1 MMTWL
6 KDEEKRTVAAMII
19 SALALAAH
27 FAVGDRLAFDLS
39 WIAVILCGLPIIIG
53 AVIAVVTAFD
63 IRADVLVSI
72 AIIASV
78 AIGAVFA
85 AGEIAV
91 IMTLGGYLEERTVN
105 KARKGI
111 ERLINLTPEKACV
124 MRGGAEVVV
133 DVEDVAVGETVRV
146 LPGEKIPVDGMV
158 VCGDT
163 AVDQSLMTGE
173 SLPVDKEK
181 GDEVFCGTMNQFGTV
196 DICVTKAAEDSSLKR
211 MIRLVESADA
221 GRAPISHLADRWATV
236 IVVLALTAAVIT
248 GLVTGELTRA
258 VTILV
263 VFCPCALVLATPTA
277 IMAGIGN
284 AAKNGILIRSGD
296 ALERLASIDRIAFD
310 KTGTITYGKPCV
322 RAFECVGE
330 WEKEPLLRWTA
341 AAEARSEHPLGRAV
355 SDYYAAERS
364 NALPEPSEFAM
375 LPGKGVHAVV
385 EGHEI
390 AAGNKK
396 LFDAMGIS
404 VTKSL
409 EKSAEKYLREGGT
422 IIYVAVDGKAA
433 GCAVLAD
440 TLRNNASGMVAALK
454 EQGLKTALITG
465 DHRAAATYM
474 AERAGIDTVTAD
486 CLPED
491 KINVIRDLQEN
502 GRERVCMI
510 GDGINDA
517 PALKT
522 ADVGLA
528 MGDIGSDI
536 AMDVA
541 DAVLVSDD
549 AMKIPYLMAL
559 SKKTMATIRVNIF
572 LSQALNVVAVVLA
585 MTGIMGPVVGAL
597 VHNVG
602 SVAVIISSAM
612 LLNFSEKQN
621 KESRRQ
627 ASGRTVDKIYHE
639 AVKR

>member
-6 KDEEKRTVAAMII
+6 KDEEKRTVAAMVI
-19 SALALAAH
+19 SALALGIH
-27 FAVGDRLAFDLS
+27 FVAGDRLAFDLS
-39 WIAVILCGLPIIIG
+39 WIAVVLCGLPIIIG
-53 AVIAVVTAFD
+53 AVSAVIKAFD

-78 AIGAVFA
+78 AIGEVFA

-111 ERLINLTPEKACV
+111 ERLVDLTPEKARV
-124 MRGGAEVVV
+124 MREDVEVVV
-133 DVEDVAVGETVRV
+133 DVEAVAVGEAVRV
-146 LPGEKIPVDGMV
+146 LPGEKIPVDGIV
-158 VCGDT
+158 LCGDT

-196 DICVTKAAEDSSLKR
+196 DIRVTRAAEDSSLKR
-211 MIRLVESADA
+211 MIRLVASADA
-221 GRAPISHLADRWATV
+221 GRAPIAHLADRWATV
-236 IVVLALTAAVIT
+236 IVVLALTAAVVT
-248 GLVTGELTRA
+248 GLVTGEMTRA

-277 IMAGIGN
+277 IMAGIGS

-296 ALERLASIDRIAFD
+296 ALERLASVDRIAFD

-322 RAFECVGE
+322 RAFECE
-330 WEKEPLLRWTA
+330 EAWEKNVLLKWTA
-341 AAEARSEHPLGRAV
+341 AAEARSEHPLGKAV
-355 SDYYAAERS
+355 SEHYAEGHPEP
-364 NALPEPSEFAM
+364 LPEPSEFVM
-375 LPGKGVHAVV
+375 LPGKGVCAVV

-390 AAGNKK
+390 AAGNRK
-396 LFDAMGIS
+396 LLDAMGVS
-404 VTKSL
+404 MTESL
-409 EKSAEKYLREGGT
+409 EKSAEKYLSEGGT
-422 IIYVAVDGKAA
+422 IIYIAVDGKAA

-440 TLRNNASGMVAALK
+440 TLRNNAPNMVEKLRA
-454 EQGLKTALITG
+454 QGFKTALITG
-465 DHRAAATYM
+465 DHRAAALYM
-474 AERAGIDTVTAD
+474 AERAGIDTVEAD

-491 KINVIRDLQEN
+491 KIDVIKRLQGKAQEK
-502 GRERVCMI
+502 VCMI

-536 AMDVA
+536 AMDAA
-541 DAVLVSDD
+541 DAVFVGDD
-549 AMKIPYLMAL
+549 VMKVPYLMTL
-559 SKKTMATIRVNIF
+559 SRKTMRTIRVNIF
-572 LSQALNVVAVVLA
+572 LSQALNAVAVVLA
-585 MTGIMGPVVGAL
+585 MTGIMGPVAGAL

-612 LLNFSEKQN
+612 LLNFSEKPN
-621 KESRRQ
+621 KENRGQ
-627 ASGRTVDKIYHE
+627 ASGKMMDKIYHE

>member
-6 KDEEKRTVAAMII
+6 KDEEKRTVAAMVI
-19 SALALAAH
+19 SALALGIRFVA
-27 FAVGDRLAFDLS
+27 GDRLAFDLS
-39 WIAVILCGLPIIIG
+39 WIAVVLCGLPIIIG
-53 AVIAVVTAFD
+53 AVSAVIKAFD

-78 AIGAVFA
+78 AIGEVFA

-111 ERLINLTPEKACV
+111 ERLVDLTPEKARV
-124 MRGGAEVVV
+124 MREDVEVVV
-133 DVEDVAVGETVRV
+133 DVEAVAVGEAVRV
-146 LPGEKIPVDGMV
+146 LPGEKIPVDGIV
-158 VCGDT
+158 LCGDT

-196 DICVTKAAEDSSLKR
+196 DIRVTRAAEDSSLKR
-211 MIRLVESADA
+211 MIRLVASADA
-221 GRAPISHLADRWATV
+221 GRAPIAHLADRWATV
-236 IVVLALTAAVIT
+236 IVVLALTAAVVT
-248 GLVTGELTRA
+248 GLVTGEMTRA

-277 IMAGIGN
+277 IMAGIGS

-296 ALERLASIDRIAFD
+296 ALERLASVDRIAFD

-322 RAFECVGE
+322 RAFECE
-330 WEKEPLLRWTA
+330 EAWEKNVLLKWTA
-341 AAEARSEHPLGRAV
+341 AAEARSEHPLGKAV
-355 SDYYAAERS
+355 SEHYAEGHPEP
-364 NALPEPSEFAM
+364 LPEPSEFVM
-375 LPGKGVHAVV
+375 LPGKGVCAVV

-390 AAGNKK
+390 AAGNRK
-396 LFDAMGIS
+396 LLDAMGVS
-404 VTKSL
+404 MTESL
-409 EKSAEKYLREGGT
+409 EKSAEKYLSEGGT
-422 IIYVAVDGKAA
+422 IIYIAVDGKAA

-440 TLRNNASGMVAALK
+440 TLRNNAPNMVEKLRA
-454 EQGLKTALITG
+454 QGFKTALITG
-465 DHRAAATYM
+465 DHRAAALYM
-474 AERAGIDTVTAD
+474 AERAGIDTVEAD

-491 KINVIRDLQEN
+491 KIDVIKRLQGKAQEK
-502 GRERVCMI
+502 VCMI

-536 AMDVA
+536 AMDAA
-541 DAVLVSDD
+541 DAVFVGDD
-549 AMKIPYLMAL
+549 VMKVPYLMTL
-559 SKKTMATIRVNIF
+559 SRKTMRTIRVNIF
-572 LSQALNVVAVVLA
+572 LSQALNAVAVVLA
-585 MTGIMGPVVGAL
+585 MTGIMGPVAGAL

-612 LLNFSEKQN
+612 LLNFSEKPN
-621 KESRRQ
+621 KENRGQ
-627 ASGRTVDKIYHE
+627 ASGKMMDKIYHE

>member
-1 MMTWL
+1 MMNWL
-6 KDEEKRTVAAMII
+6 KDEEKRTVAAMVI
-19 SALALAAH
+19 SALALGIH
-27 FAVGDRLAFDLS
+27 FVAGDRLAFDLS

-53 AVIAVVTAFD
+53 AVAAVIKEFD

-78 AIGAVFA
+78 AIGEVFA

-111 ERLINLTPEKACV
+111 ERLVDLTPEKARV
-124 MRGGAEVVV
+124 MRDGVEVVI
-133 DVEDVAVGETVRV
+133 DVEDVAVGEAVRV
-146 LPGEKIPVDGMV
+146 LPGEKIPIDGIV
-158 VCGDT
+158 LCGDT

-181 GDEVFCGTMNQFGTV
+181 GDAVFCGTMNQFGTV
-196 DICVTKAAEDSSLKR
+196 DIRVTKAAEDSSLKR

-236 IVVLALTAAVIT
+236 IVVLALTAAVVT

-296 ALERLASIDRIAFD
+296 ALERLASVGRIAFD

-322 RAFECVGE
+322 RAFECE
-330 WEKEPLLRWTA
+330 EAWEKDALLKWTA
-341 AAEARSEHPLGRAV
+341 AAEARSEHPLGKAV
-355 SDYYAAERS
+355 SEHYAEGHPEP
-364 NALPEPSEFAM
+364 LPEPSEFAM

-390 AAGNKK
+390 AAGNRK
-396 LFDAMGIS
+396 LLDVMGIS
-404 VTKSL
+404 VTESL
-409 EKSAEKYLREGGT
+409 EKSAEKYLSEGGT
-422 IIYVAVDGKAA
+422 IIYIAVDGKAA
-433 GCAVLAD
+433 GYAVLAD
-440 TLRNNASGMVAALK
+440 TLRNNAPNMVEKLRA
-454 EQGLKTALITG
+454 QGLKTALITG
-465 DHRAAATYM
+465 DHRAAALYM
-474 AERAGIDTVTAD
+474 AEQAGIDTVEAD

-491 KINVIRDLQEN
+491 KIDVIKRLQRK
-502 GRERVCMI
+502 GQERVCMI

-536 AMDVA
+536 AMDAA
-541 DAVLVSDD
+541 DAVLVGDD
-549 AMKIPYLMAL
+549 LMKVPYLTAL
-559 SKKTMATIRVNIF
+559 SRKTMQTIRVNIF
-572 LSQALNVVAVVLA
+572 LSQALNAVAVVLA
-585 MTGIMGPVVGAL
+585 MTGIMGPVAGAL

-612 LLNFSEKQN
+612 LLNFNQKKN
-621 KESRRQ
+621 GKNRQ
-627 ASGRTVDKIYHE
+627 QGAGRMADKIYQA
-639 AVKR
+639 AVRR

>member
-6 KDEEKRTVAAMII
+6 KDEEKRTVAAMVI
-19 SALALAAH
+19 SALALGIH
-27 FAVGDRLAFDLS
+27 FVAGDRLAFDLS
-39 WIAVILCGLPIIIG
+39 WIAVVLCGLPIIIG
-53 AVIAVVTAFD
+53 AVAAVIKEFD

-78 AIGAVFA
+78 AIGEVFA

-111 ERLINLTPEKACV
+111 ERLVDLTPEKARV
-124 MRGGAEVVV
+124 MRDGVEVVI
-133 DVEDVAVGETVRV
+133 DVEDVAVGEAVRV
-146 LPGEKIPVDGMV
+146 LPGEKIPVDGIV
-158 VCGDT
+158 LCGDT

-196 DICVTKAAEDSSLKR
+196 DIRVTRAAEDSSLKR

-221 GRAPISHLADRWATV
+221 GRAPISHLADRLATV
-236 IVVLALTAAVIT
+236 IVVLALTAAVVT

-296 ALERLASIDRIAFD
+296 VLERLASVGRIAFD

-322 RAFECVGE
+322 RAFECE
-330 WEKEPLLRWTA
+330 EAWEKDALLKWTA
-341 AAEARSEHPLGRAV
+341 AAEARSEHPLGKAV
-355 SDYYAAERS
+355 SEHYAEGHPEP
-364 NALPEPSEFAM
+364 LPEPSEFAM
-375 LPGKGVHAVV
+375 LPGKGVCAVV

-390 AAGNKK
+390 AAGNRK
-396 LFDAMGIS
+396 LLDAMGVS
-404 VTKSL
+404 MTESL
-409 EKSAEKYLREGGT
+409 EKSAEKYLSEGGT
-422 IIYVAVDGKAA
+422 IIYIAVDGKAA
-433 GCAVLAD
+433 GYAVLAD
-440 TLRNNASGMVAALK
+440 TLRNNAPNMVEKLRA
-454 EQGLKTALITG
+454 QGLKTALITG
-465 DHRAAATYM
+465 DHRAAALYM
-474 AERAGIDTVTAD
+474 AERAGIDTVEAD

-491 KINVIRDLQEN
+491 KIDVIKRLQGKGQEK
-502 GRERVCMI
+502 VCMI

-536 AMDVA
+536 AMDAA
-541 DAVLVSDD
+541 DAVFVGDD
-549 AMKIPYLMAL
+549 VMKVPYLMTL
-559 SKKTMATIRVNIF
+559 SQKTMRTIRVNIF
-572 LSQALNVVAVVLA
+572 MSQALNAVAVVLA
-585 MTGIMGPVVGAL
+585 MTGIMGPVAGAL

-612 LLNFSEKQN
+612 LLNFNEKKN
-621 KESRRQ
+621 GKDRQ
-627 ASGRTVDKIYHE
+627 KTSGSLKLSQS
-639 AVKR
+639 

>member
-1 MMTWL
+1 MMNWL
-6 KDEEKRTVAAMII
+6 KNEEKRTVAAMVI
-19 SALALAAH
+19 SALALGIH
-27 FAVGDRLAFDLS
+27 FVAGDRLAFDLS
-39 WIAVILCGLPIIIG
+39 WIAVVLCGLPIIIG
-53 AVIAVVTAFD
+53 AVVAVIKEFD

-78 AIGAVFA
+78 AIGEVFA

-111 ERLINLTPEKACV
+111 ERLVDLTPEKARV
-124 MRGGAEVVV
+124 MRDGVEVVI
-133 DVEDVAVGETVRV
+133 DVEDVAVGEAVRV
-146 LPGEKIPVDGMV
+146 LPGEKIPVDGIV
-158 VCGDT
+158 LCGDT

-181 GDEVFCGTMNQFGTV
+181 GDDVFCGTMNQFGTV
-196 DICVTKAAEDSSLKR
+196 DIRVTRAAEDSSLKR

-221 GRAPISHLADRWATV
+221 GRAPISHLADRLATV
-236 IVVLALTAAVIT
+236 IVVLALTAAVVT

-296 ALERLASIDRIAFD
+296 VLERLASVGRIAFD

-322 RAFECVGE
+322 RAFECE
-330 WEKEPLLRWTA
+330 EAWERDALLKWTA
-341 AAEARSEHPLGRAV
+341 AAEARSEHPLGKAV
-355 SDYYAAERS
+355 SEHYAEGHPEP
-364 NALPEPSEFAM
+364 LPEPSEFAM

-390 AAGNKK
+390 AAGNRK
-396 LFDAMGIS
+396 LLDVMGIT
-404 VTKSL
+404 VTESL
-409 EKSAEKYLREGGT
+409 EKSAKKYLSEGGT
-422 IIYVAVDGKAA
+422 IIYIAVDGKAA
-433 GCAVLAD
+433 GYAVLAD
-440 TLRNNASGMVAALK
+440 TLRNNAPNMVEKLRA
-454 EQGLKTALITG
+454 QGLKTALITG
-465 DHRAAATYM
+465 DHRAAALYM
-474 AERAGIDTVTAD
+474 AERAGIDTVEAD

-491 KINVIRDLQEN
+491 KIDVIKRLQGKGQEK
-502 GRERVCMI
+502 VCMI

-536 AMDVA
+536 AMDAA
-541 DAVLVSDD
+541 DAVFVGDD
-549 AMKIPYLMAL
+549 VMKVPYLMTL
-559 SKKTMATIRVNIF
+559 SQKTMRTIRVNIF
-572 LSQALNVVAVVLA
+572 LSQALNAVAVVLA
-585 MTGIMGPVVGAL
+585 MTGIMGPVAGAL

-612 LLNFSEKQN
+612 LLNFNEKKN
-621 KESRRQ
+621 GKDRQ
-627 ASGRTVDKIYHE
+627 KTSGSLKLSQS
-639 AVKR
+639 

>member
-6 KDEEKRTVAAMII
+6 KDEEKRTVAAMVI
-19 SALALAAH
+19 SALALGIH
-27 FAVGDRLAFDLS
+27 FVAGDRLAFDLS
-39 WIAVILCGLPIIIG
+39 WIAVVLCGLPIIIG
-53 AVIAVVTAFD
+53 AVVAVIKEFD

-78 AIGAVFA
+78 AIGEVFA

-111 ERLINLTPEKACV
+111 ERLVDLTPEKARV
-124 MRGGAEVVV
+124 MRDGVEVVI
-133 DVEDVAVGETVRV
+133 DVEDVAVGEAVRV
-146 LPGEKIPVDGMV
+146 LPGEKIPVDGIV
-158 VCGDT
+158 LCGDT

-196 DICVTKAAEDSSLKR
+196 DIRVTGAAEDSSLKR

-221 GRAPISHLADRWATV
+221 GRAPISHLADRLATV
-236 IVVLALTAAVIT
+236 IVVLALTAAVVT

-296 ALERLASIDRIAFD
+296 VLERLASVGRIAFD

-322 RAFECVGE
+322 RAFECE
-330 WEKEPLLRWTA
+330 EAWEKDALLKWTA
-341 AAEARSEHPLGRAV
+341 AAEARSEHPLGKAV
-355 SDYYAAERS
+355 SEHYAEGHPEP
-364 NALPEPSEFAM
+364 LPEPSEFAM

-390 AAGNKK
+390 AAGNRK
-396 LFDAMGIS
+396 LLDVMGIT
-404 VTKSL
+404 VTESL
-409 EKSAEKYLREGGT
+409 EKSAEKYLSEGGT
-422 IIYVAVDGKAA
+422 IIYIAVDGKAA
-433 GCAVLAD
+433 GYAVLAD
-440 TLRNNASGMVAALK
+440 TLRNNAPNMVEKLRA
-454 EQGLKTALITG
+454 QGLKTALITG
-465 DHRAAATYM
+465 DHRAAALYM
-474 AERAGIDTVTAD
+474 AERAGIDTVEAD

-491 KINVIRDLQEN
+491 KIDVIKRLQGKGQEK
-502 GRERVCMI
+502 VCMI

-536 AMDVA
+536 AMDAA
-541 DAVLVSDD
+541 DAVFVGDD
-549 AMKIPYLMAL
+549 VMKVPYLMTL
-559 SKKTMATIRVNIF
+559 SQKTMRTIRVNIF
-572 LSQALNVVAVVLA
+572 LSQALNAVAVVLA
-585 MTGIMGPVVGAL
+585 MTGIMGPVAGAL

-612 LLNFSEKQN
+612 LLNFNEKKN
-621 KESRRQ
+621 GKDRQ
-627 ASGRTVDKIYHE
+627 KTSGSLKLSQS
-639 AVKR
+639 

>member
-1 MMTWL
+1 MMNWL
-6 KDEEKRTVAAMII
+6 KNEEKRTVAAMVI
-19 SALALAAH
+19 SALALGIH
-27 FAVGDRLAFDLS
+27 FVAGDRLAFDLS
-39 WIAVILCGLPIIIG
+39 WIAVVLCGLPIIIG
-53 AVIAVVTAFD
+53 AVVAVIKEFD

-78 AIGAVFA
+78 AIGEVFA

-111 ERLINLTPEKACV
+111 ERLVDLTPEKARV
-124 MRGGAEVVV
+124 MRDGVEVVI
-133 DVEDVAVGETVRV
+133 DVEDVAVGEAVRV
-146 LPGEKIPVDGMV
+146 LPGEKIPVDGIV
-158 VCGDT
+158 LCGDT

-196 DICVTKAAEDSSLKR
+196 DIRVTRAAEDSSLKR

-221 GRAPISHLADRWATV
+221 GRAPISHLADRLATV
-236 IVVLALTAAVIT
+236 IVVLALTAAVFT

-296 ALERLASIDRIAFD
+296 VLERLASVGRIAFD

-322 RAFECVGE
+322 RAFECE
-330 WEKEPLLRWTA
+330 EAWEKDALLKWTA
-341 AAEARSEHPLGRAV
+341 AAEARSEHPLGKAV
-355 SDYYAAERS
+355 SEHYAEGHPEP
-364 NALPEPSEFAM
+364 LPEPSEFAM

-390 AAGNKK
+390 AAGNRK
-396 LFDAMGIS
+396 LLDVMGIT
-404 VTKSL
+404 VTESL
-409 EKSAEKYLREGGT
+409 EKSAEKYLSEGGT
-422 IIYVAVDGKAA
+422 IIYIAVDGKAA
-433 GCAVLAD
+433 GYAVLAD
-440 TLRNNASGMVAALK
+440 TLRNNAPNMVEKLRA
-454 EQGLKTALITG
+454 QGLKTVLITG
-465 DHRAAATYM
+465 DHRAAALYM
-474 AERAGIDTVTAD
+474 AERAGIDTVEAD

-491 KINVIRDLQEN
+491 KIDVIKRLQGKGQEK
-502 GRERVCMI
+502 VCMI

-536 AMDVA
+536 AMDAA
-541 DAVLVSDD
+541 DAVFVGDD
-549 AMKIPYLMAL
+549 VMKVPYLMTL
-559 SKKTMATIRVNIF
+559 SQKTMRTIRVNIF
-572 LSQALNVVAVVLA
+572 LSQALNAVAVVLA
-585 MTGIMGPVVGAL
+585 MTGIMGPVAGAL

-612 LLNFSEKQN
+612 LLNFNEKKN
-621 KESRRQ
+621 GKDRQ
-627 ASGRTVDKIYHE
+627 KTSGSLKLSQS
-639 AVKR
+639 

>member
-6 KDEEKRTVAAMII
+6 KDEEKRTVAAMVI
-19 SALALAAH
+19 SALALGIH
-27 FAVGDRLAFDLS
+27 FVAGDRLAFDLS
-39 WIAVILCGLPIIIG
+39 WIAVVLCGLPIIIG
-53 AVIAVVTAFD
+53 AVAAVIKEFD

-78 AIGAVFA
+78 AIGEVFA

-111 ERLINLTPEKACV
+111 ERLVDLTPEKARV
-124 MRGGAEVVV
+124 MRDGVEVVI
-133 DVEDVAVGETVRV
+133 DVEDVAVGEAVRV
-146 LPGEKIPVDGMV
+146 LPGEKIPVDGIV
-158 VCGDT
+158 LCGDT

-196 DICVTKAAEDSSLKR
+196 DIRVTRAAEDSSLKR

-221 GRAPISHLADRWATV
+221 GRAPISHLADRLATV
-236 IVVLALTAAVIT
+236 IVVLALTAAVVT

-296 ALERLASIDRIAFD
+296 VLERLASVGRIAFD

-322 RAFECVGE
+322 RAFECE
-330 WEKEPLLRWTA
+330 EAWEKDALLKWTA
-341 AAEARSEHPLGRAV
+341 AAEARSEHPLGKAV
-355 SDYYAAERS
+355 SEHYVEGYPEP
-364 NALPEPSEFAM
+364 LPEPSEFAM

-390 AAGNKK
+390 AAGNRK
-396 LFDAMGIS
+396 LLDVMGIS
-404 VTKSL
+404 VTESL
-409 EKSAEKYLREGGT
+409 EKSAEKYLSEGGT
-422 IIYVAVDGKAA
+422 IIYIAVDGKAA
-433 GCAVLAD
+433 GYAVLAD
-440 TLRNNASGMVAALK
+440 TLRNNAPNMVEKLRA
-454 EQGLKTALITG
+454 QGLKTVLITG
-465 DHRAAATYM
+465 DHRAAALYM
-474 AERAGIDTVTAD
+474 AERAGIDTVEAD

-491 KINVIRDLQEN
+491 KIDVIKRLQGKGQEK
-502 GRERVCMI
+502 VCMI

-536 AMDVA
+536 AMDAA
-541 DAVLVSDD
+541 DAVFVGDD
-549 AMKIPYLMAL
+549 VMKVPYLMTL
-559 SKKTMATIRVNIF
+559 SQKTMRTIRVNIF
-572 LSQALNVVAVVLA
+572 LSQALNAVAVVLA
-585 MTGIMGPVVGAL
+585 MTGIMGPVAGAL

-612 LLNFSEKQN
+612 LLNFNEKKN
-621 KESRRQ
+621 GKDRQ
-627 ASGRTVDKIYHE
+627 KTSGSLKLSQS
-639 AVKR
+639 

>member
-6 KDEEKRTVAAMII
+6 KDEEKRMVAAMVV
-19 SALALAAH
+19 SALALGIH
-27 FAVGDRLAFDLS
+27 FVAGGRLAFNLS
-39 WIAVILCGLPIIIG
+39 WIAVVLCGLPIIIG
-53 AVIAVVTAFD
+53 AVSAVIKEFD

-78 AIGAVFA
+78 AIGQVFA

-111 ERLINLTPEKACV
+111 ERLVDLTPEKARV
-124 MRGGAEVVV
+124 MRDGVEVVIN
-133 DVEDVAVGETVRV
+133 VEDVAVGEAVRV

-158 VCGDT
+158 LCGDT

-196 DICVTKAAEDSSLKR
+196 DIRVTRAAEDSSLKR
-211 MIRLVESADA
+211 MIRLVASADA
-221 GRAPISHLADRWATV
+221 GRAPIAHLADRWATV
-236 IVVLALTAAVIT
+236 IVVLALTAAVVT
-248 GLVTGELTRA
+248 GLVTRELTRA

-296 ALERLASIDRIAFD
+296 ALERLASVGRIAFD

-322 RAFECVGE
+322 RAFECE
-330 WEKEPLLRWTA
+330 EAWEKDALLKWTA
-341 AAEARSEHPLGRAV
+341 AAEARSEHPLGKAV
-355 SDYYAAERS
+355 SEHYAEGHPER
-364 NALPEPSEFAM
+364 LPEPSEFTM
-375 LPGKGVHAVV
+375 LPGKGVCAVV

-390 AAGNKK
+390 AAGNRK
-396 LFDAMGIS
+396 LLDAMGVS
-404 VTKSL
+404 MTERL
-409 EKSAEKYLREGGT
+409 EKSAEKYLSEGGT
-422 IIYVAVDGKAA
+422 IIYIAVDGKAA
-433 GCAVLAD
+433 GYAVLAD
-440 TLRNNASGMVAALK
+440 TLSNNAPNMVEKLK
-454 EQGLKTALITG
+454 AQGLKTALITG
-465 DHRAAATYM
+465 DHRAAALYM
-474 AERAGIDTVTAD
+474 AERAGIDTVEAG

-491 KINVIRDLQEN
+491 KIVVIKRLQRKGQEK
-502 GRERVCMI
+502 VCMI

-536 AMDVA
+536 AMDAA
-541 DAVLVSDD
+541 DAVFVGDD
-549 AMKIPYLMAL
+549 VMKVPYLMTL
-559 SKKTMATIRVNIF
+559 SRKTMRTIRINIF
-572 LSQALNVVAVVLA
+572 LSQALNAVAVVLA
-585 MTGIMGPVVGAL
+585 MTGVMGPVAGAL

-612 LLNFSEKQN
+612 LLNFNEKKN
-621 KESRRQ
+621 GEDRQ
-627 ASGRTVDKIYHE
+627 KTSGSLKLSQP
-639 AVKR
+639 

>member
-6 KDEEKRTVAAMII
+6 KDEEKRTVAAMVI
-19 SALALAAH
+19 SALALGIH
-27 FAVGDRLAFDLS
+27 FVAGDRLAFDLS
-39 WIAVILCGLPIIIG
+39 WIAVVLCGLPIIIG
-53 AVIAVVTAFD
+53 AVAAVIKEFD

-78 AIGAVFA
+78 AIGEVFA

-111 ERLINLTPEKACV
+111 ERLVDLTPEKARV
-124 MRGGAEVVV
+124 MRDGVEVVI
-133 DVEDVAVGETVRV
+133 DVEDVAVGEAVRV
-146 LPGEKIPVDGMV
+146 LPGEKIPVDGIV
-158 VCGDT
+158 LCGDT

-196 DICVTKAAEDSSLKR
+196 DIRVTRAAEDSSLKR

-221 GRAPISHLADRWATV
+221 GRAPISHLADRLATV
-236 IVVLALTAAVIT
+236 IVVLALTAAVVT

-296 ALERLASIDRIAFD
+296 VLERLASVGRIAFD

-322 RAFECVGE
+322 RAFECE
-330 WEKEPLLRWTA
+330 EAWEKDALLKWTA
-341 AAEARSEHPLGRAV
+341 AAEARSEHPLGKAV
-355 SDYYAAERS
+355 SEHYAEGHPEP
-364 NALPEPSEFAM
+364 LPEPSEFAM

-390 AAGNKK
+390 AAGNRK
-396 LFDAMGIS
+396 LLDVMGIT
-404 VTKSL
+404 VTESL
-409 EKSAEKYLREGGT
+409 EKSAKKYLSEGGT
-422 IIYVAVDGKAA
+422 IIYIAVDGKAA
-433 GCAVLAD
+433 GYAVLAD
-440 TLRNNASGMVAALK
+440 TLRNNAPNMVEKLRA
-454 EQGLKTALITG
+454 QGLKTALITG
-465 DHRAAATYM
+465 DHRAAELYM
-474 AERAGIDTVTAD
+474 AERAGIDTVEAD

-491 KINVIRDLQEN
+491 KIDVIKRLQGKGQEK
-502 GRERVCMI
+502 VCMI

-536 AMDVA
+536 AMDAA
-541 DAVLVSDD
+541 DAVFVGDD
-549 AMKIPYLMAL
+549 VMKVPYLMTL
-559 SKKTMATIRVNIF
+559 SQKTMRTIRVNIF
-572 LSQALNVVAVVLA
+572 LSQALNAVAVVLA
-585 MTGIMGPVVGAL
+585 MTGIMGPVAGAL

-612 LLNFSEKQN
+612 LLNFNEKKN
-621 KESRRQ
+621 GKDRQ
-627 ASGRTVDKIYHE
+627 KTSGSLKLSQS
-639 AVKR
+639 

>member
-6 KDEEKRTVAAMII
+6 KDEEKRTVAAMVI
-19 SALALAAH
+19 SALALGIH
-27 FAVGDRLAFDLS
+27 FVAGDRLAFDLS
-39 WIAVILCGLPIIIG
+39 WIAVVLCGLPIIIG
-53 AVIAVVTAFD
+53 AVVAVIKEFD

-78 AIGAVFA
+78 AIGEVFA

-111 ERLINLTPEKACV
+111 ERLVDLTPEKARV
-124 MRGGAEVVV
+124 MRDGVEVVI
-133 DVEDVAVGETVRV
+133 DVEDVAVGEAVRV
-146 LPGEKIPVDGMV
+146 LPGEKIPVDGIV
-158 VCGDT
+158 LCGDT

-196 DICVTKAAEDSSLKR
+196 DIRVTRAAEDSSLKR

-221 GRAPISHLADRWATV
+221 GRAPISHLADRLATV
-236 IVVLALTAAVIT
+236 IVVLALTAAVVT

-296 ALERLASIDRIAFD
+296 VLERLASVGRIAFD

-322 RAFECVGE
+322 RAFECE
-330 WEKEPLLRWTA
+330 EAWEKDALLKWTA
-341 AAEARSEHPLGRAV
+341 AAEARSEHPLGKAV
-355 SDYYAAERS
+355 SEHYAEGHPEP
-364 NALPEPSEFAM
+364 LPEPSEFAM
-375 LPGKGVHAVV
+375 LPGKGVCAVV

-390 AAGNKK
+390 AAGNRK
-396 LFDAMGIS
+396 LLDVMGIT
-404 VTKSL
+404 VTESL
-409 EKSAEKYLREGGT
+409 EKSAKKYLSEGGT
-422 IIYVAVDGKAA
+422 IIYIAVDGKAA
-433 GCAVLAD
+433 GYAVLAD
-440 TLRNNASGMVAALK
+440 TLRNNAPNMVEKLRA
-454 EQGLKTALITG
+454 QGLKTALITG
-465 DHRAAATYM
+465 DHRAAALYM
-474 AERAGIDTVTAD
+474 AERAGIDTVEAD

-491 KINVIRDLQEN
+491 KIDVIKRLQGKAQEK
-502 GRERVCMI
+502 VCMI

-536 AMDVA
+536 AMDAA
-541 DAVLVSDD
+541 DAVFVGDD
-549 AMKIPYLMAL
+549 VMKVPYLMTL
-559 SKKTMATIRVNIF
+559 SRKTMRTIRVNIF
-572 LSQALNVVAVVLA
+572 LSQALNAVAVVLA
-585 MTGIMGPVVGAL
+585 MTGIMGPVAGAL

-612 LLNFSEKQN
+612 LLNFSEKPN
-621 KESRRQ
+621 KENRGQ
-627 ASGRTVDKIYHE
+627 ASGKMMDKIYHE

>member
-6 KDEEKRTVAAMII
+6 KDEEKRTVAAMVI
-19 SALALAAH
+19 SALALGIH
-27 FAVGDRLAFDLS
+27 FVAGDRLAFDLS
-39 WIAVILCGLPIIIG
+39 WIAVVLCGLPIIIG
-53 AVIAVVTAFD
+53 AVVAVIKEFD

-78 AIGAVFA
+78 AIGEVFA

-111 ERLINLTPEKACV
+111 ERLVDLTPEKARV
-124 MRGGAEVVV
+124 MRDGVEVVI
-133 DVEDVAVGETVRV
+133 DVEDVAVGEAVRV
-146 LPGEKIPVDGMV
+146 LPGEKIPVDGIV
-158 VCGDT
+158 LCGDT

-196 DICVTKAAEDSSLKR
+196 DIRVTRAAEDSSLKR

-221 GRAPISHLADRWATV
+221 GRAPISHLADRLATV
-236 IVVLALTAAVIT
+236 IVVLALAAAVVT

-296 ALERLASIDRIAFD
+296 VLERLASVGRIAFD

-322 RAFECVGE
+322 CAFECE
-330 WEKEPLLRWTA
+330 EAWEKDALLKWTA
-341 AAEARSEHPLGRAV
+341 AAEARSEHPLGKAV
-355 SDYYAAERS
+355 SEHYVEGYPEP
-364 NALPEPSEFAM
+364 LPEPSEFAM

-390 AAGNKK
+390 AAGNRK
-396 LFDAMGIS
+396 LLDVMGIS
-404 VTKSL
+404 VTESL
-409 EKSAEKYLREGGT
+409 EKSAEKYLSEGGT
-422 IIYVAVDGKAA
+422 IIYIAVDGKAA
-433 GCAVLAD
+433 GYAVLAD
-440 TLRNNASGMVAALK
+440 TLRNNAPNMVEKLRA
-454 EQGLKTALITG
+454 QGLKTVLITG
-465 DHRAAATYM
+465 DHRAAALYM
-474 AERAGIDTVTAD
+474 AERAGIDTVEAD

-491 KINVIRDLQEN
+491 KIDVIKRLQGKGQEK
-502 GRERVCMI
+502 VCMI

-536 AMDVA
+536 AMDAA
-541 DAVLVSDD
+541 DAVFVGDD
-549 AMKIPYLMAL
+549 VMKVPYLMTL
-559 SKKTMATIRVNIF
+559 SQKTMRTIRVNIF
-572 LSQALNVVAVVLA
+572 LSQALNAVAVVLA
-585 MTGIMGPVVGAL
+585 MTGIMGPVAGAL

-612 LLNFSEKQN
+612 LLNFNEKKN
-621 KESRRQ
+621 GKDRQ
-627 ASGRTVDKIYHE
+627 KTSGSLKLSQS
-639 AVKR
+639 

>member
-6 KDEEKRTVAAMII
+6 KDEEKRTVAAMVI
-19 SALALAAH
+19 SALALGIH
-27 FAVGDRLAFDLS
+27 FVAGDRLAFDLS
-39 WIAVILCGLPIIIG
+39 WIAVVLCGLPIIIG
-53 AVIAVVTAFD
+53 AVVAVIKEFD

-78 AIGAVFA
+78 AIGEVFA

-111 ERLINLTPEKACV
+111 ERLVDLTPEKARV
-124 MRGGAEVVV
+124 MRDGVEVVI
-133 DVEDVAVGETVRV
+133 DVEDVAVGEAVRV
-146 LPGEKIPVDGMV
+146 LPGEKIPVDGIV
-158 VCGDT
+158 LCGDT

-196 DICVTKAAEDSSLKR
+196 DIRVTRAAEDSSLKR

-221 GRAPISHLADRWATV
+221 GRAPISHLADRLATV
-236 IVVLALTAAVIT
+236 IVVLALTAAVVT

-296 ALERLASIDRIAFD
+296 VLERLASVGRIAFD

-322 RAFECVGE
+322 RAFECE
-330 WEKEPLLRWTA
+330 EAWEKDALLKWTA
-341 AAEARSEHPLGRAV
+341 AAEARSEHPLGKAV
-355 SDYYAAERS
+355 SEHYAEGHPEP
-364 NALPEPSEFAM
+364 LPEPSEFAM
-375 LPGKGVHAVV
+375 LPGKGVCAVV

-390 AAGNKK
+390 AAGNRK
-396 LFDAMGIS
+396 LLDVMGIT
-404 VTKSL
+404 VTESL
-409 EKSAEKYLREGGT
+409 EKSAKKYLSEGGT
-422 IIYVAVDGKAA
+422 IIYIAVDGKAA
-433 GCAVLAD
+433 GYAVLAD
-440 TLRNNASGMVAALK
+440 TLRNNAPNMVEKLRA
-454 EQGLKTALITG
+454 QGLKTALITG
-465 DHRAAATYM
+465 DHRAAALYM
-474 AERAGIDTVTAD
+474 AERAGIDTVEAD

-491 KINVIRDLQEN
+491 KIDVIKRLQGKGQEK
-502 GRERVCMI
+502 VCMI

-536 AMDVA
+536 AMDAA
-541 DAVLVSDD
+541 DAVFVGDD
-549 AMKIPYLMAL
+549 VMKVPYLMTL
-559 SKKTMATIRVNIF
+559 SQKTMRTIRVNIF
-572 LSQALNVVAVVLA
+572 LSQALNAVAVVLA
-585 MTGIMGPVVGAL
+585 MTGIMGPVAGAL

-612 LLNFSEKQN
+612 LLNFNEKKN
-621 KESRRQ
+621 GKDRQ
-627 ASGRTVDKIYHE
+627 KTAGSLKLSQS
-639 AVKR
+639 

>member
-6 KDEEKRTVAAMII
+6 KDEEKRTVAAMVI
-19 SALALAAH
+19 SALALGIH
-27 FAVGDRLAFDLS
+27 FVAGDRLAFDLS
-39 WIAVILCGLPIIIG
+39 WIAVVLCGLPIIIG
-53 AVIAVVTAFD
+53 AVVAVIKEFD

-78 AIGAVFA
+78 AIGEVFA

-111 ERLINLTPEKACV
+111 ERLVDLTPEKARV
-124 MRGGAEVVV
+124 MRDGVEVVI
-133 DVEDVAVGETVRV
+133 DVEDVAVGEAVRV
-146 LPGEKIPVDGMV
+146 LPGEKIPVDGIV
-158 VCGDT
+158 LCGDT

-196 DICVTKAAEDSSLKR
+196 DIRVTRAAEDSSLKR

-221 GRAPISHLADRWATV
+221 GRAPISHLADRLATV
-236 IVVLALTAAVIT
+236 IVVLALAAAVVT

-296 ALERLASIDRIAFD
+296 VLERLASVGRIAFD

-322 RAFECVGE
+322 RAFECE
-330 WEKEPLLRWTA
+330 EAWEKDALLKWTA
-341 AAEARSEHPLGRAV
+341 AAEARSEHPLGKAV
-355 SDYYAAERS
+355 SEHYAEGHPEP
-364 NALPEPSEFAM
+364 LPEPSEFAM

-390 AAGNKK
+390 AAGNRK
-396 LFDAMGIS
+396 LLDVMGIT
-404 VTKSL
+404 VTESL
-409 EKSAEKYLREGGT
+409 EKSAEKYLSEGGT
-422 IIYVAVDGKAA
+422 IIYIAVDGKAA
-433 GCAVLAD
+433 GYAVLAD
-440 TLRNNASGMVAALK
+440 TLRNNAPNMVEKLRA
-454 EQGLKTALITG
+454 QGLKTALITG
-465 DHRAAATYM
+465 DHRAAALYM
-474 AERAGIDTVTAD
+474 AERAGIDTVEAD

-491 KINVIRDLQEN
+491 KIDVIKRLQGKGQEK
-502 GRERVCMI
+502 VCMI

-536 AMDVA
+536 AMDAA
-541 DAVLVSDD
+541 DAVFVGDD
-549 AMKIPYLMAL
+549 VMKVPYLMTL
-559 SKKTMATIRVNIF
+559 SRKTMRTIRVNIF
-572 LSQALNVVAVVLA
+572 LSQALNAVAVVLA
-585 MTGIMGPVVGAL
+585 MTGIMGPVAGAL

-612 LLNFSEKQN
+612 LLNFNEKKN
-621 KESRRQ
+621 GKDRQ
-627 ASGRTVDKIYHE
+627 KTSGSLKLSQS
-639 AVKR
+639 

>member
-27 FAVGDRLAFDLS
+27 FAAGDRLVFDLS
-39 WIAVILCGLPIIIG
+39 WIAVVLCGLPIIIG
-53 AVIAVVTAFD
+53 AVIAVVTEFD

-111 ERLINLTPEKACV
+111 ERLINLTPEKARV
-124 MRGGAEVVV
+124 MRDGTEVVV

-158 VCGDT
+158 LCGDT

-196 DICVTKAAEDSSLKR
+196 DIRVTKAAEDSSLKR

-221 GRAPISHLADRWATV
+221 GRAPISHLADRWATI

-322 RAFECVGE
+322 HAFECVGE
-330 WEKEPLLRWTA
+330 WEKDTLLRWTA

-364 NALPEPSEFAM
+364 DALPEPSEFAM

-396 LFDAMGIS
+396 LFDAMKIS

-465 DHRAAATYM
+465 DHRAAAAYM

-536 AMDVA
+536 AMDAA

-559 SKKTMATIRVNIF
+559 SKKTMGTIRVNIF

-621 KESRRQ
+621 KENRRQ

>member
-6 KDEEKRTVAAMII
+6 KDEEKRTVAAMVI
-19 SALALAAH
+19 SALALGIH
-27 FAVGDRLAFDLS
+27 FVAGDRLAFDLS
-39 WIAVILCGLPIIIG
+39 WIAVVLCGLPIIIG
-53 AVIAVVTAFD
+53 AVVAVIKEFD

-78 AIGAVFA
+78 AIGEVFA

-111 ERLINLTPEKACV
+111 ERLVDLTPEKARV
-124 MRGGAEVVV
+124 MRDGVEVVI
-133 DVEDVAVGETVRV
+133 DVEDVAVGEAVRV
-146 LPGEKIPVDGMV
+146 LPGEKIPVDGIV
-158 VCGDT
+158 LCGDT

-196 DICVTKAAEDSSLKR
+196 DIRVTRAAEDSSLKR

-221 GRAPISHLADRWATV
+221 GRAPISHLADRLATV
-236 IVVLALTAAVIT
+236 IVVLALAAAVVT

-296 ALERLASIDRIAFD
+296 VLERLASVGRIAFD

-322 RAFECVGE
+322 RAFECE
-330 WEKEPLLRWTA
+330 EAWEKDALLKWTA
-341 AAEARSEHPLGRAV
+341 AAEARSEHPLGKAV
-355 SDYYAAERS
+355 SEHYAEGHPEP
-364 NALPEPSEFAM
+364 LPEPSEFAM
-375 LPGKGVHAVV
+375 LPGKGVCAVV

-390 AAGNKK
+390 AAGNRK
-396 LFDAMGIS
+396 LLDVMGIT
-404 VTKSL
+404 VTESL
-409 EKSAEKYLREGGT
+409 EKSAEKYLSEGGT
-422 IIYVAVDGKAA
+422 IIYIAVDGKAA
-433 GCAVLAD
+433 GYAVLAD
-440 TLRNNASGMVAALK
+440 TLRNNAPNMVEKLRA
-454 EQGLKTALITG
+454 QGLKTALITG
-465 DHRAAATYM
+465 DHRAAALYM
-474 AERAGIDTVTAD
+474 AERAGIDTVEAD

-491 KINVIRDLQEN
+491 KIDVIKRLQGKGQEK
-502 GRERVCMI
+502 VCMI

-536 AMDVA
+536 AMDAA
-541 DAVLVSDD
+541 DAVFVGDD
-549 AMKIPYLMAL
+549 VMKVPYLMTL
-559 SKKTMATIRVNIF
+559 SQKTMRTIRVNIF
-572 LSQALNVVAVVLA
+572 LSQALNAVAVVLA
-585 MTGIMGPVVGAL
+585 MTGIMGPVAGAL

-612 LLNFSEKQN
+612 LLNFNEKKN
-621 KESRRQ
+621 GKDRQ
-627 ASGRTVDKIYHE
+627 KTSGSLKLSQS
-639 AVKR
+639 

>member
-6 KDEEKRTVAAMII
+6 KDEEKRTVAAMVI
-19 SALALAAH
+19 SALALGIH
-27 FAVGDRLAFDLS
+27 FVAGDRLAFDLS
-39 WIAVILCGLPIIIG
+39 WIAVVLCGLPIIIG
-53 AVIAVVTAFD
+53 AVVAVIKEFD

-78 AIGAVFA
+78 AIGEVFA

-111 ERLINLTPEKACV
+111 ERLVDLTPEKARV
-124 MRGGAEVVV
+124 MRDDVEVVI
-133 DVEDVAVGETVRV
+133 DVEDVAVGEAVRV
-146 LPGEKIPVDGMV
+146 LPGEKIPVDGIV
-158 VCGDT
+158 LCGDT

-196 DICVTKAAEDSSLKR
+196 DIRVTRAAEDSSLKR

-221 GRAPISHLADRWATV
+221 GRAPISHLADRLATV
-236 IVVLALTAAVIT
+236 IVVLALTAAVVT

-296 ALERLASIDRIAFD
+296 VLERLASVGRIAFD

-322 RAFECVGE
+322 RAFECE
-330 WEKEPLLRWTA
+330 EAWEKDALLKWTA
-341 AAEARSEHPLGRAV
+341 AAEARSEHPLGKAV
-355 SDYYAAERS
+355 SEHYAEGHPEP
-364 NALPEPSEFAM
+364 LPEPSEFAM
-375 LPGKGVHAVV
+375 LPGKGVCAVV

-390 AAGNKK
+390 AAGNRK
-396 LFDAMGIS
+396 LLDAMGVS
-404 VTKSL
+404 MTESL
-409 EKSAEKYLREGGT
+409 EKSAEKYLSEGGT
-422 IIYVAVDGKAA
+422 IIYIAVDGKAA
-433 GCAVLAD
+433 GYAVLAD
-440 TLRNNASGMVAALK
+440 TLRNNAPNMVEKLRA
-454 EQGLKTALITG
+454 QGLKTALITG
-465 DHRAAATYM
+465 DHRAAALYM
-474 AERAGIDTVTAD
+474 AERAGIDTVEAD

-491 KINVIRDLQEN
+491 KIDVIKRLQGKGQEK
-502 GRERVCMI
+502 VCMI

-536 AMDVA
+536 AMDAA
-541 DAVLVSDD
+541 DAVFVGDD
-549 AMKIPYLMAL
+549 VMKVPYLMTL
-559 SKKTMATIRVNIF
+559 SQKTMRTIRVNIF
-572 LSQALNVVAVVLA
+572 LSQALNAVAVVLA
-585 MTGIMGPVVGAL
+585 MTGIMGPVAGAL

-612 LLNFSEKQN
+612 LLNFNEKKN
-621 KESRRQ
+621 GKDRQ
-627 ASGRTVDKIYHE
+627 KTAGSLKLSQS
-639 AVKR
+639 

>member
-536 AMDVA
+536 AMDAA

>member
-6 KDEEKRTVAAMII
+6 KDEEKRTVAAMVI
-19 SALALAAH
+19 SALALGIH
-27 FAVGDRLAFDLS
+27 FVAGDRLAFDLS
-39 WIAVILCGLPIIIG
+39 WIAVVLCGLPIIIG
-53 AVIAVVTAFD
+53 AVVAVIKEFD

-78 AIGAVFA
+78 AIGEVFA

-111 ERLINLTPEKACV
+111 ERLVDLTPEKARV
-124 MRGGAEVVV
+124 MRDDVEVVI
-133 DVEDVAVGETVRV
+133 DVEDVAVGEAVRV
-146 LPGEKIPVDGMV
+146 LPGEKIPVDGIV
-158 VCGDT
+158 LCGDT

-196 DICVTKAAEDSSLKR
+196 DIRVTRAAEDSSLKR

-221 GRAPISHLADRWATV
+221 GRAPISHLADRLATV
-236 IVVLALTAAVIT
+236 IVVLALTAAVVT

-296 ALERLASIDRIAFD
+296 VLERLASVGRIAFD

-322 RAFECVGE
+322 RAFECE
-330 WEKEPLLRWTA
+330 EAWEKDALLKWTA
-341 AAEARSEHPLGRAV
+341 AAEARSEHPLGKAV
-355 SDYYAAERS
+355 SEHYAEGHPEP
-364 NALPEPSEFAM
+364 LPEPSEFAM
-375 LPGKGVHAVV
+375 LPGKGVCAVV

-390 AAGNKK
+390 AAGNRK
-396 LFDAMGIS
+396 LLDAMGVS
-404 VTKSL
+404 MTESL
-409 EKSAEKYLREGGT
+409 EKSAEKYLSEGGT
-422 IIYVAVDGKAA
+422 IIYIAVDGKAA
-433 GCAVLAD
+433 GYAVLAD
-440 TLRNNASGMVAALK
+440 TLRNNAPNMVEKLRA
-454 EQGLKTALITG
+454 QGLKTALITG
-465 DHRAAATYM
+465 DHRAAALYM
-474 AERAGIDTVTAD
+474 AERAGIDTVEAD

-491 KINVIRDLQEN
+491 KIDVIKRLQGKGQEK
-502 GRERVCMI
+502 VCMI

-536 AMDVA
+536 AMDA
-541 DAVLVSDD
+541 AGAVFVGDD
-549 AMKIPYLMAL
+549 VMKVPYLMTL
-559 SKKTMATIRVNIF
+559 SQKTMRTIRVNIF
-572 LSQALNVVAVVLA
+572 LSQALNAVAVVLA
-585 MTGIMGPVVGAL
+585 MTGIMGPVAGAL

-612 LLNFSEKQN
+612 LLNFNEKKN
-621 KESRRQ
+621 GKDRQ
-627 ASGRTVDKIYHE
+627 KTSGSLKLSQS
-639 AVKR
+639 

>member
-6 KDEEKRTVAAMII
+6 KDEEKRTVAAMVI
-19 SALALAAH
+19 SALALGIH
-27 FAVGDRLAFDLS
+27 FVAGDRLAFDLS
-39 WIAVILCGLPIIIG
+39 WIAVVLCGLPIIIG
-53 AVIAVVTAFD
+53 AVSAVIKAFD

-78 AIGAVFA
+78 AIGEVFA

-91 IMTLGGYLEERTVN
+91 IMTLGGYLEEMTVN

-111 ERLINLTPEKACV
+111 ERLVDMTPEKARV
-124 MRGGAEVVV
+124 MREDVEVVV
-133 DVEDVAVGETVRV
+133 DVEAVAVGEAVRV
-146 LPGEKIPVDGMV
+146 LPGEKIPVDGIV
-158 VCGDT
+158 LCGDT

-196 DICVTKAAEDSSLKR
+196 DIRVTRAAEDSSLKR
-211 MIRLVESADA
+211 MIRLVASADA
-221 GRAPISHLADRWATV
+221 GRAPIAHLADRWATV
-236 IVVLALTAAVIT
+236 IVVLALTAAVVT

-277 IMAGIGN
+277 IMAGIGS

-296 ALERLASIDRIAFD
+296 ALERLASVDRIAFD

-322 RAFECVGE
+322 RAFECE
-330 WEKEPLLRWTA
+330 EAWEKDALLKWTA
-341 AAEARSEHPLGRAV
+341 AAEARSEHPLGKAV
-355 SDYYAAERS
+355 SEHYAEGHPER
-364 NALPEPSEFAM
+364 LPEPSEFTM
-375 LPGKGVHAVV
+375 LPGKGVCAVV

-390 AAGNKK
+390 AAGNRK
-396 LFDAMGIS
+396 LLDVMGIT
-404 VTKSL
+404 VTESL
-409 EKSAEKYLREGGT
+409 EKSAKKYLSEGGT
-422 IIYVAVDGKAA
+422 IIYIAVDGKVA

-440 TLRNNASGMVAALK
+440 TLRNNAPNMVEKLRA
-454 EQGLKTALITG
+454 QGLKTALITG
-465 DHRAAATYM
+465 DHRAAALYM
-474 AERAGIDTVTAD
+474 AERAGIDTVEAD

-491 KINVIRDLQEN
+491 KIDVIKRLQGKGQEK
-502 GRERVCMI
+502 VCMI

-536 AMDVA
+536 AMDAA
-541 DAVLVSDD
+541 DAVFVGDD
-549 AMKIPYLMAL
+549 VMKVPYLMTL
-559 SKKTMATIRVNIF
+559 SQKTMRTIRVNIF
-572 LSQALNVVAVVLA
+572 LSQALNAVAVVLA
-585 MTGIMGPVVGAL
+585 MTGIMGPVAGAL

-612 LLNFSEKQN
+612 LLNFNEKKNGKDWQ
-621 KESRRQ
+621 KT
-627 ASGRTVDKIYHE
+627 SGSLKLSQS
-639 AVKR
+639 

>member
-6 KDEEKRTVAAMII
+6 KDEEKRTVAAMVI
-19 SALALAAH
+19 SALALGIH
-27 FAVGDRLAFDLS
+27 FVAGDRLAFDLS
-39 WIAVILCGLPIIIG
+39 WIAVVLCGLPIIIG
-53 AVIAVVTAFD
+53 AVSAVIKAFD

-78 AIGAVFA
+78 AIGEVFA

-91 IMTLGGYLEERTVN
+91 IMTLGGYLEEITVN

-111 ERLINLTPEKACV
+111 ERLVDLTPEKARV
-124 MRGGAEVVV
+124 MREDVEVVV
-133 DVEDVAVGETVRV
+133 DVEAVAVGEAVRV
-146 LPGEKIPVDGMV
+146 LPGEKIPVDGIV
-158 VCGDT
+158 LCGDT

-196 DICVTKAAEDSSLKR
+196 DIRVTRAAEDSSLKR

-221 GRAPISHLADRWATV
+221 GRAPIAHLADRWATV
-236 IVVLALTAAVIT
+236 IVVLALTAAVVT

-277 IMAGIGN
+277 IMAGIGS

-296 ALERLASIDRIAFD
+296 ALERLASVDRIAFD

-322 RAFECVGE
+322 RAFKCEE
-330 WEKEPLLRWTA
+330 ALEKDVLLKWTA
-341 AAEARSEHPLGRAV
+341 AAEARSEHPLGKAV
-355 SDYYAAERS
+355 SEHYAEGHPEP
-364 NALPEPSEFAM
+364 LPEPSEFVM
-375 LPGKGVHAVV
+375 LPGKGVCAVV

-390 AAGNKK
+390 AAGNRK
-396 LFDAMGIS
+396 LLDAMGVS
-404 VTKSL
+404 MTESL
-409 EKSAEKYLREGGT
+409 EKSAEKYLSEGGT
-422 IIYVAVDGKAA
+422 IIYIAVDGKAA

-440 TLRNNASGMVAALK
+440 TLRNNAPNMVEKLRA
-454 EQGLKTALITG
+454 QGFKTALITG
-465 DHRAAATYM
+465 DHRDAALYM
-474 AERAGIDTVTAD
+474 AERAGIDTVEAD

-491 KINVIRDLQEN
+491 KIDVIKRLQGKAQEK
-502 GRERVCMI
+502 VCMI

-536 AMDVA
+536 AMDAA
-541 DAVLVSDD
+541 DAVFVGDD
-549 AMKIPYLMAL
+549 VMKVPYLMTL
-559 SKKTMATIRVNIF
+559 SRKTMRTIRVNIF
-572 LSQALNVVAVVLA
+572 LSQALNAVAVVLA
-585 MTGIMGPVVGAL
+585 MTGIMGPVAGAL

-612 LLNFSEKQN
+612 LLNFSEKPN
-621 KESRRQ
+621 KENRGQ
-627 ASGRTVDKIYHE
+627 ASGKMMDKIYHE

>member
-1 MMTWL
+1 MMNWL
-6 KDEEKRTVAAMII
+6 KNEEKRTVAAMVI
-19 SALALAAH
+19 SALALGIH
-27 FAVGDRLAFDLS
+27 FVAGDRLAFDLS
-39 WIAVILCGLPIIIG
+39 WIAVVLCGLPIIIG
-53 AVIAVVTAFD
+53 AVVAVIKEFD

-78 AIGAVFA
+78 AIGEVFA

-111 ERLINLTPEKACV
+111 ERLVDLTPEKARV
-124 MRGGAEVVV
+124 MRDGVEVVI
-133 DVEDVAVGETVRV
+133 DVEDVAVGEAVRV
-146 LPGEKIPVDGMV
+146 LPGEKIPVDGIV
-158 VCGDT
+158 LCGDT

-196 DICVTKAAEDSSLKR
+196 DIRVTRAAEDSSLKR

-221 GRAPISHLADRWATV
+221 GRAPISHLADRLATV
-236 IVVLALTAAVIT
+236 IVVLALTAAVVT

-296 ALERLASIDRIAFD
+296 VLERLASVGRIAFD

-322 RAFECVGE
+322 RAFECE
-330 WEKEPLLRWTA
+330 EAWEKDALLKWTA
-341 AAEARSEHPLGRAV
+341 AAEARSEHPLGKAV
-355 SDYYAAERS
+355 SEHYAEGHPEP
-364 NALPEPSEFAM
+364 LPEPSEFAM

-390 AAGNKK
+390 AAGNRK
-396 LFDAMGIS
+396 LLDVMGIT
-404 VTKSL
+404 VTESL
-409 EKSAEKYLREGGT
+409 EKSAEKYLSEGGT
-422 IIYVAVDGKAA
+422 IIYIAVDGKAA
-433 GCAVLAD
+433 GYAVLAD
-440 TLRNNASGMVAALK
+440 TLRNNAPNMVEKLRA
-454 EQGLKTALITG
+454 QGLKTALITG
-465 DHRAAATYM
+465 DHRAAALYM
-474 AERAGIDTVTAD
+474 AERAGIDTVEAD

-491 KINVIRDLQEN
+491 KIDVIKRLQGKGQEK
-502 GRERVCMI
+502 VCMI

-536 AMDVA
+536 AMDAA
-541 DAVLVSDD
+541 DAVFVGDD
-549 AMKIPYLMAL
+549 VMKVPYLMTL
-559 SKKTMATIRVNIF
+559 SQKTMRTIRVNIF
-572 LSQALNVVAVVLA
+572 LSQALNAVAVVLA
-585 MTGIMGPVVGAL
+585 MTGIMGPVAGAL

-612 LLNFSEKQN
+612 LLNFNEKKN
-621 KESRRQ
+621 GKDRQ
-627 ASGRTVDKIYHE
+627 KTSGSLKLSQS
-639 AVKR
+639 

>member
-1 MMTWL
+1 MMNWL
-6 KDEEKRTVAAMII
+6 KDEEKRTVAAMVI
-19 SALALAAH
+19 SALALGIH
-27 FAVGDRLAFDLS
+27 FVAGGRLGVNLS
-39 WIAVILCGLPIIIG
+39 WIAVVLCGLPIIIG
-53 AVIAVVTAFD
+53 AVAAVIKEFD

-78 AIGAVFA
+78 AIGEVFA

-111 ERLINLTPEKACV
+111 ERLVDLTPEKARV
-124 MRGGAEVVV
+124 MRDGQEATV

-146 LPGEKIPVDGMV
+146 LPGEKIPVDGIV
-158 VCGDT
+158 LSGDT

-181 GDEVFCGTMNQFGTV
+181 GDAVFCGTMNQFGAV
-196 DICVTKAAEDSSLKR
+196 DIQVTKAAEDSSLKR

-236 IVVLALTAAVIT
+236 IVVLALTAAVVT

-296 ALERLASIDRIAFD
+296 ALERLASVGRVAFD

-322 RAFECVGE
+322 RAFECE
-330 WEKEPLLRWTA
+330 QTWERDALLKWTA
-341 AAEARSEHPLGRAV
+341 AAEARSEHPLGKAV
-355 SDYYAAERS
+355 SAYYAEGQKEP
-364 NALPEPSEFAM
+364 LPEPSEFAM

-390 AAGNKK
+390 AAGNRK
-396 LFDAMGIS
+396 LFDAMGVS
-404 VTKSL
+404 VTKGL

-422 IIYVAVDGKAA
+422 LIYIAVDGKAA
-433 GCAVLAD
+433 GYAVLAD
-440 TLRNNASGMVAALK
+440 TLRNNAPKMVEKLRV
-454 EQGLKTALITG
+454 QGLKTALITG
-465 DHRAAATYM
+465 DHQAAALYM
-474 AERAGIDTVTAD
+474 AEQAGIDTVEAD

-491 KINVIRDLQEN
+491 KINVIKRHQRK
-502 GRERVCMI
+502 GQERVCMI

-536 AMDVA
+536 AMDAA
-541 DAVLVSDD
+541 DAVLVGDD
-549 AMKIPYLMAL
+549 LMKVSYLTAL
-559 SKKTMATIRVNIF
+559 SRKTMQTIRVNIF
-572 LSQALNVVAVVLA
+572 LSQALNAVAVVLA
-585 MTGIMGPVVGAL
+585 MTGIMGPVAGAL

-612 LLNFSEKQN
+612 LLNFNQKKN
-621 KESRRQ
+621 GKERQ
-627 ASGRTVDKIYHE
+627 KTSGSLKLSQS
-639 AVKR
+639 

>member
-6 KDEEKRTVAAMII
+6 KDEEKRTVAAMVV
-19 SALALAAH
+19 SALALGIH
-27 FAVGDRLAFDLS
+27 FVAGGRLAFNLS
-39 WIAVILCGLPIIIG
+39 WIAVVLCGLPIIIG
-53 AVIAVVTAFD
+53 AVSAVIKEFD

-78 AIGAVFA
+78 AIGQVFA

-111 ERLINLTPEKACV
+111 ECLVDLTPEKARV
-124 MRGGAEVVV
+124 MRDGVEVVIN
-133 DVEDVAVGETVRV
+133 VEDVAVGEAVRV

-158 VCGDT
+158 LCGDT

-196 DICVTKAAEDSSLKR
+196 DIRVTRAAEDSSLKR
-211 MIRLVESADA
+211 MIRLVASADA
-221 GRAPISHLADRWATV
+221 GRAPIAHLADRWATV
-236 IVVLALTAAVIT
+236 IVVLALTAAVVT
-248 GLVTGELTRA
+248 GLVTRELTRA

-296 ALERLASIDRIAFD
+296 ALERLASVGRIAFD

-322 RAFECVGE
+322 RAFECE
-330 WEKEPLLRWTA
+330 EAWEKDALLKWTA
-341 AAEARSEHPLGRAV
+341 AAEARSEHPLGKAV
-355 SDYYAAERS
+355 SEHYAEGHPER
-364 NALPEPSEFAM
+364 LPEPSEFTM
-375 LPGKGVHAVV
+375 LPGKGVCAVV

-390 AAGNKK
+390 AAGNRK
-396 LFDAMGIS
+396 LLDAMGVS
-404 VTKSL
+404 MTERL
-409 EKSAEKYLREGGT
+409 EKSAEKYLSEGGT
-422 IIYVAVDGKAA
+422 IIYIAVDGKAA
-433 GCAVLAD
+433 GYAVLAD
-440 TLRNNASGMVAALK
+440 TLRNNAPNMVEKLK
-454 EQGLKTALITG
+454 AQGLKTALITG
-465 DHRAAATYM
+465 DHRAAALYM
-474 AERAGIDTVTAD
+474 AERAGIDTVEAG

-491 KINVIRDLQEN
+491 KIVVIKRLQRKGQEK
-502 GRERVCMI
+502 VCMI

-536 AMDVA
+536 AMDAA
-541 DAVLVSDD
+541 DAVFVGDD
-549 AMKIPYLMAL
+549 VMKVPYLMTL
-559 SKKTMATIRVNIF
+559 SRKTMRTIRINIF
-572 LSQALNVVAVVLA
+572 LSQALNAVAVVLA
-585 MTGIMGPVVGAL
+585 MIGVMGPVAGAL

-612 LLNFSEKQN
+612 LLNFNEKKN
-621 KESRRQ
+621 GEDRQ
-627 ASGRTVDKIYHE
+627 KTSGSLKLSQP
-639 AVKR
+639 

>member
-6 KDEEKRTVAAMII
+6 KDEEKRTVAAMVI
-19 SALALAAH
+19 SALALGIH
-27 FAVGDRLAFDLS
+27 FVAGDRLAFDLS
-39 WIAVILCGLPIIIG
+39 WIAVVLCGLPIIIG
-53 AVIAVVTAFD
+53 AVVAVIKEFD

-78 AIGAVFA
+78 AIGEVFA

-111 ERLINLTPEKACV
+111 ERLVDLTPEKARV
-124 MRGGAEVVV
+124 MRDGVEVVIN
-133 DVEDVAVGETVRV
+133 VEDVAVGEAVRV
-146 LPGEKIPVDGMV
+146 LPGEKIPVDGIV
-158 VCGDT
+158 LCGDT

-196 DICVTKAAEDSSLKR
+196 DIRVTRAAEDSSLKR

-221 GRAPISHLADRWATV
+221 GRAPISHLADRLATV
-236 IVVLALTAAVIT
+236 IVVLALAAAVVT

-296 ALERLASIDRIAFD
+296 VLERLASVGRIAFD

-322 RAFECVGE
+322 RAFECE
-330 WEKEPLLRWTA
+330 EAWEKDALLKWTA
-341 AAEARSEHPLGRAV
+341 AAEARSEHPLGKAV
-355 SDYYAAERS
+355 SEHYAEGHPEP
-364 NALPEPSEFAM
+364 LPEPSEFAM

-390 AAGNKK
+390 AAGNRK
-396 LFDAMGIS
+396 LLDAMGVS
-404 VTKSL
+404 MTESL
-409 EKSAEKYLREGGT
+409 EKSAEKYLSEGGT
-422 IIYVAVDGKAA
+422 IIYIAVDGKAA
-433 GCAVLAD
+433 GYAVLAD
-440 TLRNNASGMVAALK
+440 TLRNNAPNMVEKLRA
-454 EQGLKTALITG
+454 QGLKTALITG
-465 DHRAAATYM
+465 DHRAAALYM
-474 AERAGIDTVTAD
+474 AERAGIDTVEAD

-491 KINVIRDLQEN
+491 KIDVIKRLQGKGQEK
-502 GRERVCMI
+502 VCMI

-536 AMDVA
+536 AMDAA
-541 DAVLVSDD
+541 DAVFVGDD
-549 AMKIPYLMAL
+549 VMKVPYLMTL
-559 SKKTMATIRVNIF
+559 SQKTMRTIRVNIF
-572 LSQALNVVAVVLA
+572 LSQALNAVAVVLA
-585 MTGIMGPVVGAL
+585 MTGIMGPVAGAL

-612 LLNFSEKQN
+612 LLNFNEKKN
-621 KESRRQ
+621 GKDRQ
-627 ASGRTVDKIYHE
+627 KTSGSLKLSQS
-639 AVKR
+639 

>member
-6 KDEEKRTVAAMII
+6 KDEEKRTVAAMVI
-19 SALALAAH
+19 SALALGIH
-27 FAVGDRLAFDLS
+27 FVAGDRLAFDLS
-39 WIAVILCGLPIIIG
+39 WIAVVLCGLPIIIG
-53 AVIAVVTAFD
+53 AVSAVIKEFD

-78 AIGAVFA
+78 AIGEVFA

-111 ERLINLTPEKACV
+111 ERLVDLTPEKARV
-124 MRGGAEVVV
+124 MRDGVEVVI
-133 DVEDVAVGETVRV
+133 DVEDVAVGEAVRV
-146 LPGEKIPVDGMV
+146 LPGEKIPVDGIV
-158 VCGDT
+158 LCGDT

-196 DICVTKAAEDSSLKR
+196 DIRVTRAAEDSSLKR
-211 MIRLVESADA
+211 MIRLVASADA
-221 GRAPISHLADRWATV
+221 GRAPIAHLADRWATV
-236 IVVLALTAAVIT
+236 IVVLALTAAVVT
-248 GLVTGELTRA
+248 GLVTRELTRA

-296 ALERLASIDRIAFD
+296 ALERLASVGRIAFD

-322 RAFECVGE
+322 RAFECEEG
-330 WEKEPLLRWTA
+330 WEKDALLKWTA
-341 AAEARSEHPLGRAV
+341 AAEARSEHPLGKAV
-355 SDYYAAERS
+355 SEHYAEGHPER
-364 NALPEPSEFAM
+364 LPEPSEFTM
-375 LPGKGVHAVV
+375 LPGKGVCAVV

-390 AAGNKK
+390 AAGNRK
-396 LFDAMGIS
+396 LLDAMGVS
-404 VTKSL
+404 MTERL
-409 EKSAEKYLREGGT
+409 EKSAEKYLSEGGT
-422 IIYVAVDGKAA
+422 IIYIAVDGKAA
-433 GCAVLAD
+433 GYAVLAD
-440 TLRNNASGMVAALK
+440 TLRNNAPNMVEKLK
-454 EQGLKTALITG
+454 AQGLKTALITG
-465 DHRAAATYM
+465 DHRAAALYM
-474 AERAGIDTVTAD
+474 AERAGIDTVEAG

-491 KINVIRDLQEN
+491 KIVVIKRLQRKGQEK
-502 GRERVCMI
+502 VCMI

-536 AMDVA
+536 AMDAA
-541 DAVLVSDD
+541 DAVFVGDD
-549 AMKIPYLMAL
+549 VMKVPYLMTL
-559 SKKTMATIRVNIF
+559 SRKTMRTIRINIF
-572 LSQALNVVAVVLA
+572 LSQALNAVAVVLA
-585 MTGIMGPVVGAL
+585 MTGVMGPVAGAL

-612 LLNFSEKQN
+612 LLNFNEKKN
-621 KESRRQ
+621 GEDRQ
-627 ASGRTVDKIYHE
+627 KTSGSLKLSQP
-639 AVKR
+639 

>member
-6 KDEEKRTVAAMII
+6 KDEEKRTVAAMVI
-19 SALALAAH
+19 SALALGIH
-27 FAVGDRLAFDLS
+27 FVAGDRLAFDLS
-39 WIAVILCGLPIIIG
+39 WIAVVLCGLPIIIG
-53 AVIAVVTAFD
+53 AVAAVIKEFD

-78 AIGAVFA
+78 AIGEVFA

-111 ERLINLTPEKACV
+111 ERLVDLTPEKARV
-124 MRGGAEVVV
+124 MRDGVEVVI
-133 DVEDVAVGETVRV
+133 DVEDVAVGEAVRV
-146 LPGEKIPVDGMV
+146 LPGEKIPVDGIV
-158 VCGDT
+158 LCGDT

-196 DICVTKAAEDSSLKR
+196 DIRVTRAAEDSSLKR

-221 GRAPISHLADRWATV
+221 GRAPISHLADRLATV
-236 IVVLALTAAVIT
+236 IVVLALAAAVVT

-296 ALERLASIDRIAFD
+296 VLERLASVGRIAFD

-322 RAFECVGE
+322 RAFECE
-330 WEKEPLLRWTA
+330 EAWEKDALLKWTA
-341 AAEARSEHPLGRAV
+341 AAEARSEHPLGKAV
-355 SDYYAAERS
+355 SEHYAEGHPEP
-364 NALPEPSEFAM
+364 LPEPSEFAM
-375 LPGKGVHAVV
+375 LPGKGVCAVV

-390 AAGNKK
+390 AAGNRK
-396 LFDAMGIS
+396 LLDAMGVS
-404 VTKSL
+404 MTESL
-409 EKSAEKYLREGGT
+409 EKSAEKYLSEGGT
-422 IIYVAVDGKAA
+422 IIYIAVDGKAA
-433 GCAVLAD
+433 GYAVLAD
-440 TLRNNASGMVAALK
+440 TLRNNAPNMVEKLRA
-454 EQGLKTALITG
+454 QGLKTALITG
-465 DHRAAATYM
+465 DHRAAALYM
-474 AERAGIDTVTAD
+474 AERAGIDTVEAD

-491 KINVIRDLQEN
+491 KIDVIKRLQGKGQEK
-502 GRERVCMI
+502 VCMI

-536 AMDVA
+536 AMDAA
-541 DAVLVSDD
+541 DAVFVGDD
-549 AMKIPYLMAL
+549 VMKVPYLMTL
-559 SKKTMATIRVNIF
+559 SQKTMRTIRVNIF
-572 LSQALNVVAVVLA
+572 LSQALNAVAVVLA
-585 MTGIMGPVVGAL
+585 MTGIMGPVAGAL

-612 LLNFSEKQN
+612 LLNFNEKKN
-621 KESRRQ
+621 GKDRQ
-627 ASGRTVDKIYHE
+627 KTSGSLKLSQS
-639 AVKR
+639 

>member
-27 FAVGDRLAFDLS
+27 FVAGDRLGFDLS

-53 AVIAVVTAFD
+53 AVVAVVTAFD

-85 AGEIAV
+85 AGEIGV

-111 ERLINLTPEKACV
+111 ERLINLTPEKARV

-158 VCGDT
+158 ICGDT

-196 DICVTKAAEDSSLKR
+196 DIWVTRAAEDSSLKR

-330 WEKEPLLRWTA
+330 WEKDTLLRWTA

-364 NALPEPSEFAM
+364 DALPEPSEFAM

-440 TLRNNASGMVAALK
+440 TLRNNAPGMVAALK

-465 DHRAAATYM
+465 DHRAAAAYM

-491 KINVIRDLQEN
+491 KINVIRELQKN

-536 AMDVA
+536 AMDAA

-559 SKKTMATIRVNIF
+559 SKKTMGTIRVNIF

-621 KESRRQ
+621 KENRRQ

>member
-6 KDEEKRTVAAMII
+6 KDEEKRTVAAMVI
-19 SALALAAH
+19 SALALGIH
-27 FAVGDRLAFDLS
+27 FVAGDRLAFDLS
-39 WIAVILCGLPIIIG
+39 WIAVVLCGLPIIIG
-53 AVIAVVTAFD
+53 AVSAVIKAFD

-78 AIGAVFA
+78 AIGEVFA

-111 ERLINLTPEKACV
+111 ERLVDLTPEKARV
-124 MRGGAEVVV
+124 MREDVEVVV
-133 DVEDVAVGETVRV
+133 DVEAVAVGEAVRV
-146 LPGEKIPVDGMV
+146 LPGEKIPVDGIV
-158 VCGDT
+158 LCGDT

-196 DICVTKAAEDSSLKR
+196 DIRVTRAAEDSSLKR
-211 MIRLVESADA
+211 MIRLVASADA
-221 GRAPISHLADRWATV
+221 GRAPIAHLADRWATV
-236 IVVLALTAAVIT
+236 IVVLALTAAVVT

-277 IMAGIGN
+277 IMAGIGS

-296 ALERLASIDRIAFD
+296 ALERLASVDRIAFD

-322 RAFECVGE
+322 RAFECE
-330 WEKEPLLRWTA
+330 EALEKDVLLKWTA
-341 AAEARSEHPLGRAV
+341 AAEARSEHPLGKAV
-355 SDYYAAERS
+355 SEHYAEGHPEP
-364 NALPEPSEFAM
+364 LPEPSEFVM
-375 LPGKGVHAVV
+375 LPGKGVCAVV

-390 AAGNKK
+390 AAGNRK
-396 LFDAMGIS
+396 LLDAMGVS
-404 VTKSL
+404 MTESL
-409 EKSAEKYLREGGT
+409 EKSAEKYLSEGGT
-422 IIYVAVDGKAA
+422 IIYIAVDGKAA
-433 GCAVLAD
+433 GCTVLAD
-440 TLRNNASGMVAALK
+440 TLRNNAPNMVEKLRA
-454 EQGLKTALITG
+454 QGLKTALITG
-465 DHRAAATYM
+465 DHRDAALYM
-474 AERAGIDTVTAD
+474 AERAGIDTVEAD

-491 KINVIRDLQEN
+491 KIDVIKRLQGKAQEK
-502 GRERVCMI
+502 VCMI

-536 AMDVA
+536 AMDAA
-541 DAVLVSDD
+541 DAVFVGDD
-549 AMKIPYLMAL
+549 VMKVPYLMTL
-559 SKKTMATIRVNIF
+559 SRKTMRTIRVNIF
-572 LSQALNVVAVVLA
+572 LSQALNAVAVVLA
-585 MTGIMGPVVGAL
+585 MTGIMGPVAGAL

-612 LLNFSEKQN
+612 LLNFSEKPN
-621 KESRRQ
+621 KENRGQ
-627 ASGRTVDKIYHE
+627 ASGKMMDKIYHE

>member
-6 KDEEKRTVAAMII
+6 KDEEKRMVAAMVV
-19 SALALAAH
+19 SALALGIH
-27 FAVGDRLAFDLS
+27 FVAGGRLAFNLS
-39 WIAVILCGLPIIIG
+39 WIAVVLCGLPIIIG
-53 AVIAVVTAFD
+53 AVSAVIKEFD

-78 AIGAVFA
+78 AIGQVFA

-111 ERLINLTPEKACV
+111 ERLVDLTPEKARV
-124 MRGGAEVVV
+124 MRDGVEVVIN
-133 DVEDVAVGETVRV
+133 VEDVAVGEAVRV

-158 VCGDT
+158 LCGDT

-196 DICVTKAAEDSSLKR
+196 DIRVTRAAEDSSLKR
-211 MIRLVESADA
+211 MIRLVASADA
-221 GRAPISHLADRWATV
+221 GRAPIAHLADRWATV
-236 IVVLALTAAVIT
+236 IVVLALTAAVVT
-248 GLVTGELTRA
+248 GLVTRELTRA

-296 ALERLASIDRIAFD
+296 ALERLASVGRIAFD

-322 RAFECVGE
+322 RAFECE
-330 WEKEPLLRWTA
+330 EAWEKDALLKWTA
-341 AAEARSEHPLGRAV
+341 AAEARSEHPLGKAV
-355 SDYYAAERS
+355 SEHYAEGHPER
-364 NALPEPSEFAM
+364 LPEPSEFTM
-375 LPGKGVHAVV
+375 LPGKGVCAVV

-390 AAGNKK
+390 AAGNRK
-396 LFDAMGIS
+396 LLDAMGVS
-404 VTKSL
+404 MTERL
-409 EKSAEKYLREGGT
+409 EKSAEKYLSEGGT
-422 IIYVAVDGKAA
+422 IIYIAVDGKAA
-433 GCAVLAD
+433 GYAVLAD
-440 TLRNNASGMVAALK
+440 TLRNNAPNMVEKLK
-454 EQGLKTALITG
+454 AQGLKTALITG
-465 DHRAAATYM
+465 DHRAAALYM
-474 AERAGIDTVTAD
+474 AERAGIDTVEAG

-491 KINVIRDLQEN
+491 KIVVIKRLQRKGQEK
-502 GRERVCMI
+502 VCMI

-536 AMDVA
+536 AMDAA
-541 DAVLVSDD
+541 DAVFVGDD
-549 AMKIPYLMAL
+549 VMKVPYLMTL
-559 SKKTMATIRVNIF
+559 SRKTMRTIRINIF
-572 LSQALNVVAVVLA
+572 LSQALNAVAVVLA
-585 MTGIMGPVVGAL
+585 MTGVMGPVAGAL

-612 LLNFSEKQN
+612 LLNFNEKN
-621 KESRRQ
+621 NGEDRQ
-627 ASGRTVDKIYHE
+627 KTSGSLKLSQP
-639 AVKR
+639 